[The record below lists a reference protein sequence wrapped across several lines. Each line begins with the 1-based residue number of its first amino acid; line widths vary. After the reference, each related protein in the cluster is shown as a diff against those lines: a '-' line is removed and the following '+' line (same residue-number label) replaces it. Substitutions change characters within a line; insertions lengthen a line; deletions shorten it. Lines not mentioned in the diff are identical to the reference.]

1 MSTTDN
7 YADVFEPVSEEEWA
21 SLGGNGQAAKGMYV
35 GILKSFLDSGHRTAT
50 ISVTKGRFQGKKAS
64 SVATALKTA
73 RDGKNAPKEISEIEV
88 TSKGPSKDG
97 NTPGLVF
104 LKNPAVA
111 GE

>member
-1 MSTTDN
+1 MSTTD
-7 YADVFEPVSEEEWA
+7 YSGVFEAVNEEEWTA
-21 SLGGNGQAAKGMYV
+21 LGGNGQAAKGMYV
-35 GILKSFLDSGHRTAT
+35 GILASFLASELPFAT
-50 ISVTKGRFQGKKAS
+50 ISVTKGQFAGKKAS

-73 RDGKNAPKEISEIEV
+73 RDGKNAPKEIQNIEV

-111 GE
+111 S